1 VKFVLLFMLA
11 PALAMAESPATAHQ
25 PVAEPEPP
33 PVKFVMTH
41 VEALEP
47 QVVRICYLDDGTRE
61 IVLPPLSLPI
71 ATAPAEASQPQVIRI
86 LNADEGT
93 REIVVKPKP

>member
-1 VKFVLLFMLA
+1 MLA
-11 PALAMAESPATAHQ
+11 ASLAMAESPATAPQ
-25 PVAEPEPP
+25 AAAEAEPP

-41 VEALEP
+41 VETLEP

-71 ATAPAEASQPQVIRI
+71 ATAPAEAGQPQVIRI
-86 LNADEGT
+86 LNADEGV
-93 REIVVKPKP
+93 REIVLTPKS